1 MFNYS
6 SETTTTSSTRS
17 YNDGTLKLFIK
28 FLTMEMNFYEY
39 TTLNINTADYLYDD
53 IFYIQ
58 MRSGTGA
65 TSFVY
70 LLANNNQLANNP
82 KCSIIKISKHEKYSD
97 YFLNEVNILKK
108 LKESNH
114 SKNFDL
120 FFENVFD
127 SSPTGKIYLLKSI
140 YET

>member
-6 SETTTTSSTRS
+6 SETTTTRS
-17 YNDGTLKLFIK
+17 YNDGTLKLFVK
-28 FLTMEMNFYEY
+28 FLTMEINFYEY

-70 LLANNNQLANNP
+70 LLANNNPLANNR
-82 KCSIIKISKHEKYSD
+82 KCPIIKISKHEKYSD